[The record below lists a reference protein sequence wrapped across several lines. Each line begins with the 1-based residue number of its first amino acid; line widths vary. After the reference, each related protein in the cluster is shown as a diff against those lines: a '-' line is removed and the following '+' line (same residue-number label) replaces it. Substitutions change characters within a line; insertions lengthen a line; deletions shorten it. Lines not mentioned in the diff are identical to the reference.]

1 MFFHPRVILLA
12 GDRQSKM
19 DGMGSWCARCGVSL
33 VYKKEEAVPR
43 KPFNE
48 GGRKTPDNCVLFCP
62 ECYSKIKEPGKTEI
76 TFNTIPYYNS
86 VPPEWWREYK

>member
-1 MFFHPRVILLA
+1 MLGIGKA
-12 GDRQSKM
+12 KW
-19 DGMGSWCARCGVSL
+19 MGWGLGVPDVEYL
-33 VYKKEEAVPR
+33 WFINKEEAVPR

-76 TFNTIPYYNS
+76 PFNTIPYYNS
-86 VPPEWWREYK
+86 VPPEWWRE